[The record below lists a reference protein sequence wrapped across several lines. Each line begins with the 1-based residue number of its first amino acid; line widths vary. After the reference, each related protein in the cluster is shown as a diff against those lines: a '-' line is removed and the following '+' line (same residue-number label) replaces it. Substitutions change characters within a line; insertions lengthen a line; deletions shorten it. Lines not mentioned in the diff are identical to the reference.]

1 MTANRADRGLLLAE
15 AFVGLADTLV
25 ADYDVIEFMQR
36 LSLHCVE
43 LLAVDAAG
51 LMLSDQ
57 RGALHVVSSSTEH
70 AEMVELFQLEAD
82 EGPCLDCFHTSRPVI
97 AADLRD
103 EGAHWPRFSQRAQ
116 AEGFLSVYAVPLRLR
131 EQTIGAL
138 NMFGAQAGVL
148 TAEDIRLSQALADV
162 ATIGILQER
171 ALRRHEVLIEQ
182 LQSALNSRVVIEQA
196 KGVVAERGGL
206 DMEQAFAVL
215 RRYAR
220 TTQQRLSDLARNVVD
235 GTAGT
240 DEMLE
245 ARTDESR

>member
-1 MTANRADRGLLLAE
+1 
-15 AFVGLADTLV
+15 
-25 ADYDVIEFMQR
+25 
-36 LSLHCVE
+36 
-43 LLAVDAAG
+43 
-51 LMLSDQ
+51 
-57 RGALHVVSSSTEH
+57 
-70 AEMVELFQLEAD
+70 
-82 EGPCLDCFHTSRPVI
+82 
-97 AADLRD
+97 
-103 EGAHWPRFSQRAQ
+103 
-116 AEGFLSVYAVPLRLR
+116 LSVYAVPLRLR

-138 NMFGAQAGVL
+138 NLFGAQAGVL
-148 TAEDIRLSQALADV
+148 TAEDIRLTQALADV

-245 ARTDESR
+245 ARADEGR

>member
-97 AADLRD
+97 AADLRY

-131 EQTIGAL
+131 EQ
-138 NMFGAQAGVL
+138 